1 MNKLHYTRRKFVKL
15 STAAAVGGTAVLSGI
30 SLPLEAVSQNQTDN
44 RTLRLGFVGIGGRG
58 SYHLNSALG
67 IEGIEVPAIC
77 EVIPERLQQAKKWIE
92 EAGLPTPRLYDRGV
106 TDFKRLCETE
116 KLDAVICSTSWEW
129 HTPVCLAAMKND
141 KHCVSEV
148 PIVLTLDDAWQIV
161 ETYESTGKWA
171 TIGLEGF
178 GQLAVLNMI
187 RKGLLGDI
195 VHAQTGYI
203 HDLRFVKFSPDE
215 EPWRLQHS
223 IDRNGNL
230 YPDHPMNKMLPALD
244 INHGDKIDYLV
255 SMSSFGGML
264 NDYAAIYYKDK
275 NHPLTKKKF
284 ALGNYN
290 ASLIRTV
297 NGKMMTLIHDT
308 STPHP
313 RENYR
318 IQGTKGLYIG
328 DSTSKKIYIEGMSPV
343 EHEWEPADPYLKEY
357 EHPVVKNYNPPPRRG
372 GAIQGHGGGATQ
384 TPMHWDRLV
393 RSLRENRL
401 PDWDVYDSV
410 TSSAISPVTEASVAD
425 KGKAIDFPD
434 FTRGKWK
441 TRPPIT
447 LA

>member
-1 MNKLHYTRRKFVKL
+1 MNKIHYTRRKFVKL
-15 STAAAVGGTAVLSGI
+15 STAATVGGTAILSGI
-30 SLPLEAVSQNQTDN
+30 GLPFEASAQNQSND

-58 SYHLNSALG
+58 SYHLNAALG

-92 EAGLPTPRLYDRGV
+92 EAGLPSPHLYDRGV

-187 RKGLLGDI
+187 RKGLFGDI
-195 VHAQTGYI
+195 VHAETGYI

-275 NHPLTKKKF
+275 NHPLTRQKF

-290 ASLIRTV
+290 ASLIRTA
-297 NGKMMTLIHDT
+297 NGKMITLIHDT

-343 EHEWEPADPYLKEY
+343 EHEWEPAEPYLTEY
-357 EHPVVKNYNPPPRRG
+357 EHPVVKNYNPPPRKG
-372 GAIQGHGGGATQ
+372 GAIQGHGGGSTQ

-393 RSLRENRL
+393 RALRENRL

-410 TSSAISPVTEASVAD
+410 TSSAISPVTEASVAS

-434 FTRGKWK
+434 FTKGSWK

-447 LA
+447 LT

>member
-1 MNKLHYTRRKFVKL
+1 MNKISYTRRKFVKL
-15 STAAAVGGTAVLSGI
+15 STAATVGGSVILSGMG
-30 SLPLEAVSQNQTDN
+30 LPEEASVLDQTVN

-58 SYHLNSALG
+58 SYHLNAALG

-92 EAGLPTPRLYDRGV
+92 EAGLPTPHLYDRGV

-116 KLDAVICSTSWEW
+116 KLDAVICCTSWEW
-129 HTPVCLAAMKND
+129 HTPVCLSAMKND

-161 ETYESTGKWA
+161 ETFEKTGKWA

-195 VHAQTGYI
+195 VHAETGYI

-275 NHPLTKKKF
+275 NHPLTRQKF

-290 ASLIRTV
+290 ASLIRTA
-297 NGKMMTLIHDT
+297 NGKMITLIHDT

-343 EHEWEPADPYLKEY
+343 EHEWEPAEPYLKQY

-372 GAIQGHGGGATQ
+372 GAIQGHGGGSTV

-393 RSLRENRL
+393 RALRENRL

-410 TSSAISPVTEASVAD
+410 TSSAISPVTEASVAGR
-425 KGKAIDFPD
+425 GKAIDFPD
-434 FTRGKWK
+434 FTRGMWK

-447 LA
+447 LT